1 MQEYIQITTV
11 TTVEPVV
18 LVPFFTDSATE
29 EEMEQ
34 KILRHENA
42 KAHAWVVLRQQQ
54 DKIDL
59 LECQIEKAKM
69 MIDRIKYRAERPSR
83 WSVEPA
89 TKVLGELDEAVEDL
103 DDEDCQQ

>member
-18 LVPFFTDSATE
+18 IVPFFTDETTQ

-34 KILRHENA
+34 KIIRHENA

-69 MIDRIKYRAERPSR
+69 MIERIKYRADRPSR
-83 WSVEPA
+83 WCAEAP
-89 TKVLGELDEAVEDL
+89 TKVLGELDDAVEDL
-103 DDEDCQQ
+103 GDEDCDQ

>member
-18 LVPFFTDSATE
+18 IMPFFTDETTQ

-69 MIDRIKYRAERPSR
+69 MIERIKYRADRPSR
-83 WSVEPA
+83 WCAEAP
-89 TKVLGELDEAVEDL
+89 TKVLGELDDAVEDL
-103 DDEDCQQ
+103 GDEDYDQ

>member
-18 LVPFFTDSATE
+18 IVPFFTDETTQ

-34 KILRHENA
+34 KIKRHENA

-69 MIDRIKYRAERPSR
+69 MIERIKYRAERPSR
-83 WSVEPA
+83 WCAEAP
-89 TKVLGELDEAVEDL
+89 TKVLGELDDAVEDL
-103 DDEDCQQ
+103 GDEDCDQ

>member
-1 MQEYIQITTV
+1 MQDYIQITTV

-18 LVPFFTDSATE
+18 IVPFFTDETTQ

-69 MIDRIKYRAERPSR
+69 MIEQIKYRAERTSR
-83 WSVEPA
+83 WSVAPA

-103 DDEDCQQ
+103 DDEDCVQ

>member
-18 LVPFFTDSATE
+18 IVPFFTDSATQ

-42 KAHAWVVLRQQQ
+42 KAHAWQVLRQQQ

-69 MIDRIKYRAERPSR
+69 VIERIKYRAERTSR
-83 WSVEPA
+83 WALNPA
-89 TKVLGELDEAVEDL
+89 TKVLGELDDAVEDL
-103 DDEDCQQ
+103 DDEDCVQ

>member
-18 LVPFFTDSATE
+18 IVPFFTDETTQD
-29 EEMEQ
+29 EMEQ
-34 KILRHENA
+34 KIIRHENA

-69 MIDRIKYRAERPSR
+69 MIERIKYRADRPSR
-83 WSVEPA
+83 WCAEVP
-89 TKVLGELDEAVEDL
+89 TKVLGELDDAVEDL
-103 DDEDCQQ
+103 GDEDCDQ

>member
-18 LVPFFTDSATE
+18 IVPFFTTE
-29 EEMEQ
+29 STQEEMEQ

-69 MIDRIKYRAERPSR
+69 VIEQIKYRAERTSR
-83 WSVEPA
+83 WCAEAP
-89 TKVLGELDEAVEDL
+89 TRVLGELSDAVEDL
-103 DDEDCQQ
+103 EDEDCDQ

>member
-18 LVPFFTDSATE
+18 IVPFFTDETTQ

-69 MIDRIKYRAERPSR
+69 MIERIKYRAERTSLWCAEAP
-83 WSVEPA
+83 
-89 TKVLGELDEAVEDL
+89 TKVLGELDDAVEDL
-103 DDEDCQQ
+103 GDEDCDQ

>member
-18 LVPFFTDSATE
+18 IMPFFTDESTQ

-69 MIDRIKYRAERPSR
+69 VIERIKYRAERTSR
-83 WSVEPA
+83 WCAEAP
-89 TKVLGELDEAVEDL
+89 TRVLGELDDAVEDL
-103 DDEDCQQ
+103 GDEDCDQ

>member
-18 LVPFFTDSATE
+18 IMPFFTDESTQ

-69 MIDRIKYRAERPSR
+69 VIDQIKYRAERPSR

-89 TKVLGELDEAVEDL
+89 TKVLGELPEVVEDL

>member
-18 LVPFFTDSATE
+18 IMPFFTDETTQ

-34 KILRHENA
+34 KIKRHENA

-69 MIDRIKYRAERPSR
+69 MIERIKYRADRPSR
-83 WSVEPA
+83 WCAEAP
-89 TKVLGELDEAVEDL
+89 TRVLGELDDAVEDL
-103 DDEDCQQ
+103 GDEDCDQ

>member
-18 LVPFFTDSATE
+18 IVPFFTDSATQ
-29 EEMEQ
+29 EEMEE
-34 KILRHENA
+34 KIKRHENA
-42 KAHAWVVLRQQQ
+42 KAHAWMVLRQQQ

-69 MIDRIKYRAERPSR
+69 VIERIKYRAERPSR

-89 TKVLGELDEAVEDL
+89 TKVLGELPEVVEDL

>member
-18 LVPFFTDSATE
+18 IVPFFTDETTQ

-34 KILRHENA
+34 KIKRHENA

-69 MIDRIKYRAERPSR
+69 MIERIKYRADRPSR
-83 WSVEPA
+83 WCAEAP
-89 TKVLGELDEAVEDL
+89 TRVLGELDDAVEDL
-103 DDEDCQQ
+103 GDEDCDQ